1 MMAKAIWFNLL
12 KVWSFFRIFCFLLAD
27 YLDWLSQWMWLVSC
41 RRQRCWLKGLQE
53 IPSVSWI
60 FHNSLHLHIH
70 YTASFLPRISWALCC
85 CWKWCGNGKVEGGGG
100 GVRKGGGF
108 ICLGLIGGCSWVY
121 FYGSSNGEE
130 THISWDITPRTMVVY
145 SFTGWWLGHP
155 SEKY

>member
-85 CWKWCGNGKVEGGGG
+85 CWKWCGNGKVQGGGG
-100 GVRKGGGF
+100 AEGRGVHLVVFDWGDRGCITFFQGVSV
-108 ICLGLIGGCSWVY
+108 LLLIVLTG
-121 FYGSSNGEE
+121 
-130 THISWDITPRTMVVY
+130 VVY
-145 SFTGWWLGHP
+145 DSCCVCFFVPFFCFLCLWSL
-155 SEKY
+155 

>member
-12 KVWSFFRIFCFLLAD
+12 KLWSFFRIFCFLLAD

-70 YTASFLPRISWALCC
+70 YIASFLPRISWALCC

-100 GVRKGGGF
+100 GREGGSF
-108 ICLGLIGGCSWVY
+108 VSVWLGGQGVHNIFFQAVSVLLLIVLTG
-121 FYGSSNGEE
+121 
-130 THISWDITPRTMVVY
+130 VVY
-145 SFTGWWLGHP
+145 DSCCVCFFVPFFCFLCLWSL
-155 SEKY
+155 